1 LRRQSR
7 VATKEFDM
15 FGSGRRIRE
24 LEEELAQARAR
35 EADLTARLAAIE
47 AEMANGKAACDAAA
61 QRVSFFEG
69 LTLHLHEFG
78 ESTKAVQASLAMLA
92 GSMKEETQQAVKA
105 AAETVQSQHAVQRLS
120 AHIDHLTE
128 RTQRS
133 SGAIDELHERTGK
146 INGIVQLI
154 KEVADQTN
162 LLALNAAIEAAR
174 AGEAGRGFAVVADE
188 VRKLAERTTASTAEI
203 SGLVAR
209 VQEEATNLKVLA
221 EVNPSEMAEMRG
233 DGETAARSVDA
244 LMNMSQHMTQT
255 IAATALRSF
264 VETAKKDHL
273 VFKME
278 IYRVFMGVSDKN
290 ADDFASHT
298 ACRLGKWYYDGDGK
312 ECFSRLPGYTEVE
325 PPHKR
330 VHAHG
335 QNAVRLFRAGE
346 FEAGLAEI
354 GEMERASM
362 DVLNHL
368 ETMAA
373 AGERD
378 SSILCTAL

>member
-1 LRRQSR
+1 MFGKSRRQISALEVQLTQSHAR
-7 VATKEFDM
+7 EEDLAARLAVA
-15 FGSGRRIRE
+15 
-24 LEEELAQARAR
+24 
-35 EADLTARLAAIE
+35 EADLARTRE
-47 AEMANGKAACDAAA
+47 ACTESA
-61 QRVSFFEG
+61 QRVKFFVG
-69 LTLHLHEFG
+69 LTVHLHEFG
-78 ESTKAVQASLAMLA
+78 ESTKAVQASLATLA
-92 GSMKEETQQAVKA
+92 AAMKEETQEAVKA
-105 AAETVQSQHAVQRLS
+105 SAETVQSLQVVQKLS
-120 AHIDHLTE
+120 AHIASLTD

-133 SGAIDELHERTGK
+133 AGAIDQLHERTGK

-154 KEVADQTN
+154 KEIADQTN

-203 SGLVAR
+203 SDLVAR
-209 VQEEATNLKVLA
+209 VQAEATNLKGLA
-221 EVNPSEMAEMRG
+221 EVNPGEMAEMREDG
-233 DGETAARSVDA
+233 DTAFRSIDS
-244 LMNMSQHMTQT
+244 LQHLSQHMTQT

-278 IYRVFMGVSDKN
+278 IYRVFMGVSEKN

-298 ACRLGKWYYDGDGK
+298 ACRLGKWYYEGDGK
-312 ECFSRLPGYTEVE
+312 GCFSQLPGYTAVE

-335 QNAVRLFRAGE
+335 QAAVRAYRTGD
-346 FEAGLAEI
+346 FETGLTEI

-362 DVLNHL
+362 EVLNHL
-368 ETMAA
+368 ETMAK
-373 AGERD
+373 AGEND
-378 SSILCTAL
+378 PSILCVGLA

>member
-1 LRRQSR
+1 
-7 VATKEFDM
+7 M
-15 FGSGRRIRE
+15 FGCGRKIRE
-24 LEEELAQARAR
+24 LEEELAKAR
-35 EADLTARLAAIE
+35 EREAELATRLAAAE
-47 AEMANGKAACDAAA
+47 AEVAGARQMAGEAA
-61 QRVSFFEG
+61 QRVAFFEG

-78 ESTKAVQASLAMLA
+78 ESTKAVQASLATLA
-92 GSMKEETQQAVKA
+92 GAMKEETKQAVKA
-105 AAETVQSQHAVQRLS
+105 AEETLQSQHAVQKLS
-120 AHIDHLTE
+120 THIGHLTE

-133 SGAIDELHERTGK
+133 AGAIDELHERTGK

-209 VQEEATNLKVLA
+209 VQEEATSLKQLA
-221 EVNPSEMAEMRG
+221 EVNPAEMAEMREDG
-233 DGETAARSVDA
+233 DTASRSVDA

-255 IAATALRSF
+255 IASTALRAF

-278 IYRVFMGVSDKN
+278 IYRVFMNVSEKN
-290 ADDFASHT
+290 AEDFASHT
-298 ACRLGKWYYDGDGK
+298 GCRLGKWYYEGDGK
-312 ECFSRLPGYTEVE
+312 ECFSRLSGYADIE

-330 VHAHG
+330 VHEHG
-335 QNAVRLFRAGE
+335 QNAVRLYRAGQ
-346 FEAGLAEI
+346 FEAGLAEV

-362 DVLNHL
+362 EVLSHL
-368 ETMAA
+368 ETMAS

-378 SSILCTAL
+378 PSILCVAD

>member
-1 LRRQSR
+1 
-7 VATKEFDM
+7 M
-15 FGSGRRIRE
+15 FGGTKRRVQE
-24 LEEELAQARAR
+24 LERQLAQAQER
-35 EADLTARLAAIE
+35 EAELTARLDAME
-47 AEMANGKAACDAAA
+47 AERASGREACDAALK
-61 QRVSFFEG
+61 RVAFFEG

-78 ESTKAVQASLAMLA
+78 ESTKAVQASLATLA
-92 GSMKEETQQAVKA
+92 GAMKQETREAVKA
-105 AAETVQSQHAVQRLS
+105 AAETVQSQQAVQKLS
-120 AHIDHLTE
+120 THIDHLTE

-133 SGAIDELHERTGK
+133 AGAIDELHERTGK

-203 SGLVAR
+203 SALVAR
-209 VQEEATNLKVLA
+209 VQEEATNLKTLA
-221 EVNPSEMAEMRG
+221 QVNPTEMTEMRG
-233 DGETAARSVDA
+233 DGETAAQSVDA
-244 LMNMSQHMTQT
+244 LMSMSQRMTKT

-278 IYRVFMGVSDKN
+278 IYRVFMGVSEKGP
-290 ADDFASHT
+290 DDFASHM
-298 ACRLGKWYYDGDGK
+298 ACRLGKWYYEGDGK
-312 ECFSRLPGYTEVE
+312 ECFSMLPGYNAIE

-330 VHAHG
+330 VHDHG
-335 QNAVRLFRAGE
+335 QNAVRLFRNGDFA
-346 FEAGLAEI
+346 AGLEEI

-362 DVLNHL
+362 EVLSHL
-368 ETMAA
+368 ETMAT
-373 AGERD
+373 AGEHD
-378 SSILCTAL
+378 PTVLCVAE

>member
-1 LRRQSR
+1 
-7 VATKEFDM
+7 M
-15 FGSGRRIRE
+15 FGTARRRVRE
-24 LEEELAQARAR
+24 LEDELAQARAR
-35 EADLTARLAAIE
+35 EAELMSRQAAAE
-47 AEMANGKAACDAAA
+47 AEAAMARAASAEVAR
-61 QRVSFFEG
+61 RVGFFEG

-78 ESTKAVQASLAMLA
+78 ESTKAVQASLATLA
-92 GSMKEETQQAVKA
+92 GAMKTETQEAVKA
-105 AAETVQSQHAVQRLS
+105 AAETVQSQQAVQRLS

-133 SGAIDELHERTGK
+133 AGAIDQLHERTGK

-154 KEVADQTN
+154 KEIADQTN

-209 VQEEATNLKVLA
+209 VQEEATSLKSLA
-221 EVNPSEMAEMRG
+221 QVNPEEMTEMRG
-233 DGETAARSVDA
+233 DGEMAARSVNA
-244 LMNMSQHMTQT
+244 LMSMSQHMTQT

-278 IYRVFMGVSDKN
+278 IYRVFMNVSEKGP
-290 ADDFASHT
+290 DDFASHT
-298 ACRLGKWYYDGDGK
+298 GCRLGKWYYEGDGR
-312 ECFSRLPGYTEVE
+312 ECFSRLPGYAEVE

-335 QNAVRLFRAGE
+335 QQAVRLYRAGD

-362 DVLNHL
+362 EVLAQL
-368 ETMAA
+368 ETMAT

-378 SSILCTAL
+378 PSILCVAA